1 MSTLAQRLLYVLR
14 LDTSVILHT
23 SLKTIIVNRIFEPAQ
38 VIIFFLVYLVEGING
53 GHSCRFVSVS
63 TEGNS
68 SHVLHGDLQ
77 QLCTLWGLW
86 QLWTSPI
93 PQEEHQTQSF
103 TSTQPI

>member
-1 MSTLAQRLLYVLR
+1 MSTLALCSQTGYKC
-14 LDTSVILHT
+14 HPAH
-23 SLKTIIVNRIFEPAQ
+23 IITHIIKPAQ
-38 VIIFFLVYLVEGING
+38 VINFFLVCLVDGING

-63 TEGNS
+63 
-68 SHVLHGDLQ
+68 SHVLNGDLQ